1 MIDEI
6 VEYVL
11 HHPYVDDDG
20 IYVPSQHYVQKGF
33 SPQYRL
39 LIPKDLF
46 VEAYNKWIKGEN
58 NDA

>member
-1 MIDEI
+1 MIDEH

-33 SPQYRL
+33 APQYRM

-46 VEAYNKWIKGEN
+46 IEAYNKWIKGEN
-58 NDA
+58 NNE